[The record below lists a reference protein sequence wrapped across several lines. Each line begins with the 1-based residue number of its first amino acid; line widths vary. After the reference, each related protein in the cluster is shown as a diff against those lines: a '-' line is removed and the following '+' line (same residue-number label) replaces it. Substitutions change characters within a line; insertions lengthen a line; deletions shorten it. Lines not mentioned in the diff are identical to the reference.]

1 MCSSGDWG
9 CSPTSSFAAGRA
21 IKKVR
26 CAHGPPACDYYPE
39 FVIKWKSDE
48 IIGVS
53 YKKGK
58 KMFKRGQRRD
68 LIAKQ
73 FRKYWL
79 NSTNGWECKERR
91 IANKKNFTILEDLA
105 SHLGLYGFELVEKL
119 LTTDFGGDLTISLLI
134 EKIPEL
140 NNVSN
145 KKLEVILF
153 LSGYKKKSSSELYYL
168 DGNRKKTIL
177 NVCAATK
184 VFSEQKQLDY
194 SVIEKVN
201 YKKQQR
207 IDDKINRLYEKRK
220 RINLKHAGNAFYVD
234 PANGERHGF
243 IIRIIYPLIFLAI
256 ITCVSFIFLRSS
268 IQLSNMAKEGKVSF
282 VDLSAFYGVIIGSV
296 VTGLV
301 TAFTTFLM
309 IQREYKVDYHHERVE
324 ALPVFTILKVRNSK
338 QYFDEHGK
346 YLGNDERL
354 YVKCS
359 FGAIEE
365 NPLVI
370 RMKNS
375 GKGIA
380 LEVTIDNADED
391 FLGDFDVRE
400 EKLVYFPYNFAEK
413 FFMNIKFRDI
423 YDNIYTQRFELYNM
437 GEETLVRNYSPM
449 LVMRTSRVRYQ
460 Q

>member
-1 MCSSGDWG
+1 
-9 CSPTSSFAAGRA
+9 
-21 IKKVR
+21 
-26 CAHGPPACDYYPE
+26 
-39 FVIKWKSDE
+39 
-48 IIGVS
+48 
-53 YKKGK
+53 
-58 KMFKRGQRRD
+58 
-68 LIAKQ
+68 
-73 FRKYWL
+73 
-79 NSTNGWECKERR
+79 
-91 IANKKNFTILEDLA
+91 
-105 SHLGLYGFELVEKL
+105 
-119 LTTDFGGDLTISLLI
+119 
-134 EKIPEL
+134 
-140 NNVSN
+140 
-145 KKLEVILF
+145 
-153 LSGYKKKSSSELYYL
+153 
-168 DGNRKKTIL
+168 
-177 NVCAATK
+177 
-184 VFSEQKQLDY
+184 
-194 SVIEKVN
+194 
-201 YKKQQR
+201 
-207 IDDKINRLYEKRK
+207 
-220 RINLKHAGNAFYVD
+220 
-234 PANGERHGF
+234 
-243 IIRIIYPLIFLAI
+243 
-256 ITCVSFIFLRSS
+256 
-268 IQLSNMAKEGKVSF
+268 MAKDGKVSF

-309 IQREYKVDYHHERVE
+309 IQREYKVDFHHERVE
-324 ALPVFTILKVRNSK
+324 VLPVFTVLKVRNSK

-400 EKLVYFPYNFAEK
+400 EKLVYFPYNFEEK

>member
-1 MCSSGDWG
+1 M
-9 CSPTSSFAAGRA
+9 
-21 IKKVR
+21 
-26 CAHGPPACDYYPE
+26 
-39 FVIKWKSDE
+39 E
-48 IIGVS
+48 I
-53 YKKGK
+53 
-58 KMFKRGQRRD
+58 
-68 LIAKQ
+68 A
-73 FRKYWL
+73 
-79 NSTNGWECKERR
+79 
-91 IANKKNFTILEDLA
+91 
-105 SHLGLYGFELVEKL
+105 
-119 LTTDFGGDLTISLLI
+119 
-134 EKIPEL
+134 
-140 NNVSN
+140 
-145 KKLEVILF
+145 
-153 LSGYKKKSSSELYYL
+153 
-168 DGNRKKTIL
+168 KKTIL
-177 NVCAATK
+177 NVCASTK
-184 VFSEQKQLDY
+184 VFSEQKQLNY
-194 SVIEKVN
+194 STIEKVI
-201 YKKQQR
+201 YKKKQR
-207 IDDKINRLYEKRK
+207 IDDKINRLYEKQK
-220 RINLKHAGNAFYVD
+220 RINLKYPGNAFYVD

-400 EKLVYFPYNFAEK
+400 EKLVYFPYNFEER

-423 YDNIYTQRFELYNM
+423 YDNIYMQRFELYNM

>member
-1 MCSSGDWG
+1 
-9 CSPTSSFAAGRA
+9 
-21 IKKVR
+21 
-26 CAHGPPACDYYPE
+26 
-39 FVIKWKSDE
+39 
-48 IIGVS
+48 
-53 YKKGK
+53 
-58 KMFKRGQRRD
+58 
-68 LIAKQ
+68 
-73 FRKYWL
+73 
-79 NSTNGWECKERR
+79 
-91 IANKKNFTILEDLA
+91 
-105 SHLGLYGFELVEKL
+105 
-119 LTTDFGGDLTISLLI
+119 
-134 EKIPEL
+134 
-140 NNVSN
+140 
-145 KKLEVILF
+145 
-153 LSGYKKKSSSELYYL
+153 
-168 DGNRKKTIL
+168 
-177 NVCAATK
+177 
-184 VFSEQKQLDY
+184 
-194 SVIEKVN
+194 
-201 YKKQQR
+201 
-207 IDDKINRLYEKRK
+207 
-220 RINLKHAGNAFYVD
+220 
-234 PANGERHGF
+234 
-243 IIRIIYPLIFLAI
+243 
-256 ITCVSFIFLRSS
+256 
-268 IQLSNMAKEGKVSF
+268 MAKDGKVSF

-309 IQREYKVDYHHERVE
+309 IQREYKVDFHHERVE
-324 ALPVFTILKVRNSK
+324 VLPVFTVLKVRNSK

-400 EKLVYFPYNFAEK
+400 EKLVYFPYHFEER

>member
-1 MCSSGDWG
+1 
-9 CSPTSSFAAGRA
+9 
-21 IKKVR
+21 
-26 CAHGPPACDYYPE
+26 
-39 FVIKWKSDE
+39 
-48 IIGVS
+48 
-53 YKKGK
+53 
-58 KMFKRGQRRD
+58 MFKQEQRRD

-73 FRKYWL
+73 FRKFWL
-79 NSTNGWECKERR
+79 NSTNGWECKERCL
-91 IANKKNFTILEDLA
+91 ANKKNFTILEDLA

-119 LTTDFGGDLTISLLI
+119 ITNLGGDLTFSLLI
-134 EKIPEL
+134 KNIPEL
-140 NNVSN
+140 NNVPN

-153 LSGYKKKSSSELYYL
+153 LSGYKKRPSDGWYYL

-177 NVCAATK
+177 NVCASTK
-184 VFSEQKQLDY
+184 VFSEQEQLNY
-194 SVIEKVN
+194 SVREKV
-201 YKKQQR
+201 YIKKKRR
-207 IDDKINRLYEKRK
+207 IVDKINRLYEKQK

-234 PANGERHGF
+234 PSNGERHGF
-243 IIRIIYPLIFLAI
+243 IIRVIYPLIFLAVI
-256 ITCVSFIFLRSS
+256 ICVSFIFLRSS
-268 IQLSNMAKEGKVSF
+268 MQLSNMAKDGKVSF

-324 ALPVFTILKVRNSK
+324 VLPVFTILKVRNSK
-338 QYFDEHGK
+338 QYFDEHGN
-346 YLGNDERL
+346 YLGNDERP
-354 YVKCS
+354 YIKCS
-359 FGAIEE
+359 YGALVE

-400 EKLVYFPYNFAEK
+400 EKLVYFPYNFEEK